1 MSFVE
6 LPLIFFVDSLYW
18 AQCCDNLEQMISK
31 EPNDTNHY
39 SNDEISVELQRWNE
53 TKNKLFVTGTTP
65 AEKREPLK
73 WKEEY
78 STKATEKGEMICLSP

>member
-1 MSFVE
+1 M
-6 LPLIFFVDSLYW
+6 
-18 AQCCDNLEQMISK
+18 
-31 EPNDTNHY
+31 NHY
-39 SNDEISVELQRWNE
+39 SENEIENHHLSQWQE

-78 STKATEKGEMICLSP
+78 STKPSEKGEMICLSP